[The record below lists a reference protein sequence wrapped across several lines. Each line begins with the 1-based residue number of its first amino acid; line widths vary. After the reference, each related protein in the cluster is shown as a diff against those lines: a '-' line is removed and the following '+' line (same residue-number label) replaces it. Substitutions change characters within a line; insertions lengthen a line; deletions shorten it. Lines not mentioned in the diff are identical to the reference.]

1 MLEKTLEQQDQ
12 TSPKEHWILIGRTDA
27 EAEAPIPWSPD
38 VKSQFIGK
46 DSDAGKDW
54 RQEEEEMTTLGNN
67 EGQKSLAFLQSMGS
81 PRVCTTEQQ
90 NITWRL
96 KCLRCCCCCSVAH
109 LCLTLCNPLDCSMPG
124 FPVLHHLLEFAQ
136 THVHLVSD
144 TIQLSYLSPPCPPAF
159 NLSQHQSL
167 FQWVSSFPTTVLF
180 TSSGQSFGASPSAL
194 VLLTNI
200 QDWFPLGWTGWISF
214 AVQGTLKSFSNTTV
228 QKHQFFGPQLSL

>member
-124 FPVLHHLLEFAQ
+124 FPVLCHLPEFTQ
-136 THVHLVSD
+136 FHVHWVGD
-144 TIQLSYLSPPCPPAF
+144 AIQLSHPLSSPSPPAF
-159 NLSQHQSL
+159 SLSQHQSL
-167 FQWVSSFPTTVLF
+167 F
-180 TSSGQSFGASPSAL
+180 
-194 VLLTNI
+194 
-200 QDWFPLGWTGWISF
+200 
-214 AVQGTLKSFSNTTV
+214 
-228 QKHQFFGPQLSL
+228 